1 MGGRIAMHGIA
12 HQCFPDLNIAGAII
26 EGGNFGLQ
34 TESEKHGRVE
44 NDARWA
50 MRFKTEPL
58 ERVLNDWYQQAV
70 FSSLNHEQRQT
81 FIAKRSD

>member
-1 MGGRIAMHGIA
+1 
-12 HQCFPDLNIAGAII
+12 
-26 EGGNFGLQ
+26 
-34 TESEKHGRVE
+34 ESEKQVRLE

-58 ERVLNDWYQQAV
+58 ERVLSDWYQQAV

-81 FIAKRSD
+81 FIAKRSDNLGSAVANMLMATSLAKQAYLLPSLQKQNIPV